1 MLLGDIFTFW
11 VLISMDTKYL
21 SVESYDA
28 YKISFQQ
35 SNYVWNIIIKWKYF
49 EKDIYQL
56 IHYTN
61 TKLKY

>member
-1 MLLGDIFTFW
+1 
-11 VLISMDTKYL
+11 MDTKYL

-28 YKISFQQ
+28 DKISIQR
-35 SNYVWNIIIKWKYF
+35 SNYVWNIITKWKYF

-61 TKLKY
+61 TKLKYLRLQVQTNTETMEH